1 MGFWVFLAFAV
12 ASRWC
17 VLILVSCSVWL
28 TVLLK
33 VKGVTKKK
41 KKKKKKKGDLILK
54 LKMGL
59 TVKKQ
64 KGKVVCVRIVLTGRE
79 WERIH

>member
-1 MGFWVFLAFAV
+1 
-12 ASRWC
+12 
-17 VLILVSCSVWL
+17 
-28 TVLLK
+28 
-33 VKGVTKKK
+33 
-41 KKKKKKKGDLILK
+41 
-54 LKMGL
+54 MGL